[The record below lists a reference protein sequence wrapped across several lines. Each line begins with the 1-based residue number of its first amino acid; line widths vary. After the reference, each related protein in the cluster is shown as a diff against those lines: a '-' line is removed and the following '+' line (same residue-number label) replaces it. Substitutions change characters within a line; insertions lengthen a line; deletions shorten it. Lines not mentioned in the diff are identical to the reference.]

1 MGIMDSFRLRNA
13 LIQHRKGNIEEARA
27 VYEEMYRKGVVS
39 AQYMISWSY
48 ILLREGGEQNFL
60 KVKEILAKAQ
70 KAPDLTPQNRCDL
83 LVNYAVADYK
93 TGNLEKSLEL
103 LERLHQKNPF
113 FTLMV

>member
-48 ILLREGGEQNFL
+48 ILLREGGELSESQ
-60 KVKEILAKAQ
+60 
-70 KAPDLTPQNRCDL
+70 
-83 LVNYAVADYK
+83 
-93 TGNLEKSLEL
+93 GNTCQSSES
-103 LERLHQKNPF
+103 
-113 FTLMV
+113 T